1 MQVVP
6 ATMQGYPAQM
16 TPATSNGQQPPVQTQ
31 QMMGVGGMMGPHQ
44 GAPAPANSTSYVMQQ
59 AAGYPTQ

>member
-1 MQVVP
+1 MSP
-6 ATMQGYPAQM
+6 ASSA
-16 TPATSNGQQPPVQTQ
+16 GQQPPTQTQ

-44 GAPAPANSTSYVMQQ
+44 GGPTPANATSYVMQQ